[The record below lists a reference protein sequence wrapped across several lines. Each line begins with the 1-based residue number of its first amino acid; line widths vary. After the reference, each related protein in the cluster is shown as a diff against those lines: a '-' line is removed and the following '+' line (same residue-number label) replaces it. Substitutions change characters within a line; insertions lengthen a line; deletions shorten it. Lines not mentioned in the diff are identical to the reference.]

1 MGSRLASANRGVTVL
16 EQTMIIG
23 EEVLVIGALRSTQ
36 HLCLPRV
43 DNPVGRTTLAIVMA
57 ALHVFGLAAAAFAHV
72 HGITPLSELGCKV
85 DNTITGGN
93 RADDGLQAPTAG
105 RSPGDPAGRRECPHS
120 LSAKEVPGDGTH
132 EPRLSV

>member
-1 MGSRLASANRGVTVL
+1 
-16 EQTMIIG
+16 
-23 EEVLVIGALRSTQ
+23 
-36 HLCLPRV
+36 
-43 DNPVGRTTLAIVMA
+43 MA